1 MARIDRSA
9 LAAGLLAAALA
20 GSAFAGGGDNGM
32 NPFYGDSW
40 AALEGNGVN
49 TGGATAM
56 PGAATAHE
64 DRSPHFALWGMTG
77 SRRADTAAA
86 DAVHRSDAATAAG
99 TTSMR
104 PALSDTTPVARA
116 PAPAPAQRQ
125 IDPFEDKA
133 GS

>member
-1 MARIDRSA
+1 MARIDRRA
-9 LAAGLLAAALA
+9 IAGGLLAAAIA

-49 TGGATAM
+49 SGGTTAM

-64 DRSPHFALWGMTG
+64 DRNPHFALFGMG
-77 SRRADTAAA
+77 GL
-86 DAVHRSDAATAAG
+86 HRGEAATADAMHRNEATAETG
-99 TTSMR
+99 MASMK
-104 PALSDTTPVARA
+104 PALSGPAPVARA
-116 PAPAPAQRQ
+116 PTSAPTQ